1 MANRHFNKQTT
12 NTRKAL
18 AKGGPAEKGGR
29 AEKLDIL
36 KELKE
41 SQTTTTTR
49 PKPPKIKG
57 K

>member
-18 AKGGPAEKGGR
+18 AKGGPAK
-29 AEKLDIL
+29 KLDVI
-36 KELKE
+36 KELIE
-41 SQTTTTTR
+41 SQTTGPTR
-49 PKPPKIKG
+49 PKSNPPKIKG

>member
-36 KELKE
+36 KKLKE